1 MWPWKRNKKKT
12 PSYPWAYRGGC
23 AACDMRGPK
32 RATFEEANRDANAH
46 SERMHGGFDH
56 NPSAYIEAV
65 DW

>member
-1 MWPWKRNKKKT
+1 
-12 PSYPWAYRGGC
+12 
-23 AACDMRGPK
+23 MRGPK